1 MINYTIVA
9 LQLSTLLTLFL
20 LAALAFTIAGVS
32 MVIWLFGKLVEGG
45 EWLVGRYTDFRE
57 SVELWQTKS

>member
-1 MINYTIVA
+1 MINYLTIT

-32 MVIWLFGKLVEGG
+32 ILIWLLGKAVEGAW
-45 EWLVGRYTDFRE
+45 WLQEQYIEFKE
-57 SVELWQTKS
+57 STKVWQSK

>member
-1 MINYTIVA
+1 MINYLTIT

-32 MVIWLFGKLVEGG
+32 TVIWLLGKLVEGG
-45 EWLVGRYTDFRE
+45 WWLVEQYTDFKE
-57 SVELWQTKS
+57 GTKVWQSK